1 MVTASSVMSSSEKI
15 DANTSHLSSLKES
28 NRKASIFIQSYS
40 QNSSTQI
47 PIPQLKETIR
57 ILLENPHFPML
68 DQINNIILQNE
79 KFLYIND
86 KYLLINYLTNYTTFI
101 QTFVDKNNISPQSF
115 AIILEDIKQNN
126 EMPEEISSHV
136 KAFYSKYNKLDRNIT
151 KNIRLNIEREIETL
165 PPEQKTLLYA
175 RLYLNGNVKYKKY
188 YQTAEESELSS
199 EMYILD
205 KILYH
210 YKTKNFKDVAY
221 YISQLPATLQDG
233 DLWWNATQVMVFDM
247 LEQGYRQEAYNFLAR
262 IQLNIT
268 HENYTRKEIY
278 SGVVALLNKKPN
290 VAYTHFYNVYSN
302 THDINE
308 KNQGAYFIAQSYLKM
323 GNNEAYTYWLSVVA
337 QSPLTFYGSRA
348 IDELNGISQETFI
361 GSKNY
366 LSSQWGKAVKKRR
379 EIYKQYYDSFVSK
392 TLKMQKPYTKLPNDL
407 LEMLNIAYFLKEA
420 NRLNAAK
427 SFILSTV
434 RQVDDITYMGSLL
447 EHVCTSYN
455 KYICSDAKRAAED
468 IGYIELD
475 GLKVIKSNDI
485 TNPIKENHLAILHA
499 IIKKESNF
507 TEQISSGAGA
517 KGMMQIMPATAKFVC
532 SKHGIAFNS
541 TKLQTNAGYNIYLG
555 TIYLNDLLEKYSGS
569 YAKTLIAYNAGY
581 GNLAKWENIYFT
593 VENYQDMVMF
603 IELMPFYETRR
614 YVKKVLEWEGIY
626 GYVFEYHR

>member
-15 DANTSHLSSLKES
+15 DDNTSHFPSLKNS
-28 NRKASIFIQSYS
+28 NAKASIFIQSYS
-40 QNSSTQI
+40 QDSTAQI
-47 PIPQLKETIR
+47 SIQQLEDMIHT
-57 ILLENPHFPML
+57 LLENPHFPML
-68 DQINNIILQNE
+68 DQVNKVVLQNE
-79 KFLYIND
+79 KFLSIKD

-101 QTFVDKNNISPQSF
+101 QTFVDKNNISPQAF
-115 AIILEDIKQNN
+115 AIIIEDIKQNN
-126 EMPEEISSHV
+126 AMPEEISSHI
-136 KAFYSKYNKLDRNIT
+136 KAFYSKYNKLDRNIS
-151 KNIRLNIEREIETL
+151 KNIRTNIEREIETL
-165 PPEQKTLLYA
+165 PLEQKTLLYA

-188 YQTAEESELSS
+188 YQAAEESSLSS
-199 EMYILD
+199 EMYVLD
-205 KILYH
+205 QVLYH
-210 YKTKNFKDVAY
+210 YKAKNFKNVVHFL
-221 YISQLPATLQDG
+221 SQLPPTLQDG
-233 DLWWNATQVMVFDM
+233 DIWWNATQVMVFDM
-247 LEQGYRQEAYNFLAR
+247 LEQGYRKEAYNLLAR

-290 VAYTHFYNVYSN
+290 IAYTHFYNVYSN

-323 GNNEAYTYWLSVVA
+323 GNNEAYSYWLSVVA
-337 QSPLTFYGSRA
+337 QNPLTFYGSRA

-366 LSSQWGKAVKKRR
+366 LSSQWKKAVKKRR
-379 EIYKQYYDSFVSK
+379 ETYKQYYDSFVSK
-392 TLKMQKPYTKLPNDL
+392 SLKIQKPYTKLPNDL
-407 LEMLNIAYFLKEA
+407 LEMLNVAYFLKEA

-427 SFILSTV
+427 AFVLSTI
-434 RQVDDITYMGSLL
+434 RQVDDITYMKSLL
-447 EHVCTSYN
+447 EHICTSYN
-455 KYICSDAKRAAED
+455 KYICSDAKHAAED

-475 GLKVIKSNDI
+475 GLKVIKSTDI
-485 TNPIKENHLAILHA
+485 IEPIKENHLAILHA

-532 SKHGIAFNS
+532 SKHGIAYNS
-541 TKLQTNAGYNIYLG
+541 AKLQTNAGYNIYLG
-555 TIYLNDLLEKYSGS
+555 TIYLNDLLEKYNGS

-626 GYVFEYHR
+626 GYVFEYHQ

>member
-1 MVTASSVMSSSEKI
+1 MVTTSSVLSSSDKI
-15 DANTSHLSSLKES
+15 NANTSHLSSLKQA
-28 NRKASIFIQSYS
+28 NNKASIFIQSYS
-40 QNSSTQI
+40 QDSSAQI
-47 PIPQLKETIR
+47 PALQLEEIIR
-57 ILLENPHFPML
+57 TLLENPHFPIL
-68 DQINNIILQNE
+68 DQINKVVLQND
-79 KFLYIND
+79 KFLYIKD
-86 KYLLINYLTNYTTFI
+86 KYLLINYITNYTTFI
-101 QTFVDKNNISPQSF
+101 QTFVDKNNISPQAF
-115 AIILEDIKQNN
+115 AIIIEDIKQNN
-126 EMPEEISSHV
+126 AMPEEISTHI
-136 KAFYSKYNKLDRNIT
+136 KAFYSKYNRLDRNISR
-151 KNIRLNIEREIETL
+151 NIRINIEREIETL
-165 PPEQKTLLYA
+165 PLEHKTLLYA
-175 RLYLNGNVKYKKY
+175 RLYLNGNAKYKKY
-188 YQTAEESELSS
+188 YETAEENGLSS

-210 YKTKNFKDVAY
+210 YKVKNFKNVVH
-221 YISQLPATLQDG
+221 YISQLPPTLQDG
-233 DLWWNATQVMVFDM
+233 DIWWNATQVMVFDM
-247 LEQGYRQEAYNFLAR
+247 LEQGYRQESYNLLAR

-308 KNQGAYFIAQSYLKM
+308 KNQGAYFIAQSYFKM
-323 GNNEAYTYWLSVVA
+323 GNNQAYDYWLSVVA

-366 LSSQWGKAVKKRR
+366 LSSQWKKAVKKRR
-379 EIYKQYYDSFVSK
+379 AIYKQYYDSFVSK
-392 TLKMQKPYTKLPNDL
+392 TLKIQKPYTKLPNDL
-407 LEMLNIAYFLKEA
+407 LEMLNVAYFLKEA

-427 SFILSTV
+427 AFILSTV
-434 RQVDDITYMGSLL
+434 RQVDDITYMKSLL
-447 EHVCTSYN
+447 DHICTSYN
-455 KYICSDAKRAAED
+455 KYICSDAKHAAED

-475 GLKVIKSNDI
+475 DLRVIKSTDI
-485 TNPIKENHLAILHA
+485 IESVKENHLAILHA

-507 TEQISSGAGA
+507 TAQISSGAGA

-532 SKHGIAFNS
+532 SQHGITFNNA
-541 TKLQTNAGYNIYLG
+541 KLQTNAGYNIHLGTTYLG
-555 TIYLNDLLEKYSGS
+555 DLLEKYNGS